1 MTLILAMKEKLLLL
15 FLISNLVVFSQQK
28 KYVIT
33 WGDSQ
38 IISGGS
44 YTLEVPSFNKENFS
58 YDFDTGLQFVD
69 QWKISSFINESLV
82 TISDVSY
89 ASISKTDLKDLNISN
104 IPNKL
109 KFSLKNSKARDILYA
124 FFQFSPIIKDVNGVY
139 KKVVSFQLNYNSG
152 ANKLASIKKGSNIK
166 AVTNSVLNSGEWYKF
181 YVDTTGVFKLSR
193 SFLERLGV
201 NVTNVDPRNIKLFG
215 NGGRMIPYANSVSY
229 PIDVQENAVKFVGE
243 EDGVFNAEDYIL
255 FYAQGPK
262 TFNAESNTNINCY
275 TDKTYYFINVSFGTG
290 KRIQPFVQPVGVVD
304 LVINTFEDYKFHEI
318 DEYNIAFL
326 GRRWFG
332 DRFDIDSN
340 KKIEFEFPDLVTTE
354 AINLRVFVAAASATV
369 SSMALSVNG
378 ASVSTLS
385 LPATSKSTLASDAS
399 FIGSVNVNSATV
411 SVELNYNNQGNPS
424 ASGYLDYISIE
435 AMRALSFH
443 EKQFQFKNSVVAS
456 ASGIGQ
462 YNISNASQV
471 SEVWDVTDIYN
482 VSNFEN
488 IDSEANLSFTSQLG
502 ILKTY
507 VAITSSDYYE
517 PKFDSN
523 TSINNQNIKGTV
535 FINNEGEFQDVD
547 YIIVSPNNMLSEA
560 ERLAQINRKQYNL
573 NVKVFGLDEVYNEF
587 SSGNQDVGA
596 IRNLVKYVYDN
607 ATVPENRLKY
617 LCLFGDG
624 SFDYKDRIANNT
636 NIVPSWYSYNSFSV
650 TNSFVSDDFYGMLD
664 DNEGNMFTSDKLDV
678 AVGRMLVDTPQ
689 RAKEMVDKVESYY
702 VKEALG
708 SWRNNFVVVS
718 DDVDQDWEGIL
729 QETTDN
735 VGNLVTQEKS
745 FMNVVKIHS
754 DAFKQESSA
763 GGNRYSQVN
772 TEIANAIDNGALVV
786 NYFGH
791 GGEDG
796 LAQER
801 IFMKPDVQG
810 LRNFCKLNCFVTVTC
825 EFTKFDNPFRQ
836 TAGEF
841 TYWNKQ
847 AGAIG
852 LITTTRQVFVNFGI
866 TFNNTLGQYLFSYSD
881 NDSYE
886 DYEYP
891 SMAEALRLTKNDPS
905 ISSASQRRLV
915 FFIGD
920 PAMKLV
926 FSKPNIRLT
935 KINDVPIAQ
944 TTDTLKALSYV
955 KLAGEVTDISGN
967 ILNNYSGTL
976 STTIYDKSIDRQT
989 LANDGTRLNGE
1000 LVKLD
1005 FTTLGEI
1012 IFRGQASVTNGQFE
1026 FDFVVPK
1033 DVGIPVGFGKVSFY
1047 AKNEELLQ
1055 DKSGASVNTVKIGG
1069 INENAA
1075 EDNIGPVI
1083 TLYMNDENFVSGG
1096 ITNESPTLLAKMED
1110 ENGINTASG
1119 IGHDIVAIIDGDETN
1134 PVVLN
1139 DYYQTEVDD
1148 YKKGVLS
1155 FPFRDLEPGI
1165 HTLTLKA
1172 WDVYNN
1178 SSVSEIQFVVFDKDQ
1193 ELVINNVLNYPN
1205 PFVNYTEFWFN
1216 HNSSEPLD
1224 VSIQIFTVSGKLV
1237 RTLNGQTTGGIKTTS
1252 SLSRDIIWDGRDD
1265 YGDKIGKGVYIY
1277 KLKVYSSFLNKKV
1290 EKIEKLVI
1298 L

>member
-1 MTLILAMKEKLLLL
+1 M
-15 FLISNLVVFSQQK
+15 FSQQK
-28 KYVIT
+28 KYVLT
-33 WGDSQ
+33 WGQSQ
-38 IISGGS
+38 VVSTGS
-44 YTLEVPSFNKENFS
+44 YSIEIPSFNKENLS
-58 YDFDTGLQFVD
+58 YDFDSGLQFVD
-69 QWKISSFINESLV
+69 QWEVSSPINESSIR
-82 TISDVSY
+82 ISNVVY
-89 ASISKTDLKDLNISN
+89 ASISKSDLKGLNIN
-104 IPNKL
+104 IIPNKL
-109 KFSLKNSKARDILYA
+109 KFSFKNSKARDKLFA
-124 FFQFSPIIKDVNGVY
+124 FFQLSPIIKGENGLY
-139 KKVVSFQLNYNSG
+139 QKVVSFQLNYSLST
-152 ANKLASIKKGSNIK
+152 NKSSAVKKTNKTKIIS
-166 AVTNSVLNSGEWYKF
+166 NSVLNSGEWYKF
-181 YVDTTGVFKLSR
+181 YVDTTGVFKLTR
-193 SFLERLGV
+193 SFLQRLGV
-201 NVTNVDPRNIKLFG
+201 NVNSVDPRNIKLFG
-215 NGGRMIPYANSVSY
+215 NGGRMIPFSNSVSY
-229 PIDVQENAVKFVGE
+229 PIDVQENAIKFVGE
-243 EDGVFNAEDYIL
+243 QDGVFDAEDYIL
-255 FYAQGPK
+255 FFAQGPK
-262 TFNAESNTNINCY
+262 EFNAESNTNINCY
-275 TDKTYYFINVSFGTG
+275 TDKTYYFINVSSGAG
-290 KRIQPFVQPVGVVD
+290 KRIKLFVQPTGTVD
-304 LVINTFEDYKFHEI
+304 LVINTYEDYKFHEI

-332 DRFDIDSN
+332 DRFDVDSN
-340 KKIEFEFPDLVTTE
+340 KKFEFDFPDLVTSE
-354 AINLRVFVAAASATV
+354 PINLKVYVAAASTTAT
-369 SSMALSVNG
+369 SMGLSVNG
-378 ASVSTLS
+378 TSVSTLNIAAASKPS
-385 LPATSKSTLASDAS
+385 LATERVFVGD
-399 FIGSVNVNSATV
+399 VNVNSSLV
-411 SVELNYNNQGNPS
+411 SVELDYNNQGNPS
-424 ASGYLDYISIE
+424 ALGYLDYISVKAISSLNF
-435 AMRALSFH
+435 R

-456 ASGIGQ
+456 NSGIGQ
-462 YNISNASQV
+462 YNISNASQL

-482 VSNFEN
+482 VSNFKN
-488 IDSEANLSFTSQLG
+488 KDAASSLSFTSQLG
-502 ILKTY
+502 VLKTY
-507 VAITSSDYYE
+507 VAITPSDYYE
-517 PKFDSN
+517 PKFDSD
-523 TSINNQNIKGTV
+523 TTVNNQNIKGTV
-535 FINNEGEFQDVD
+535 FINDEGEFQDVD
-547 YIIVSPNNMLSEA
+547 YIIVTPNNLLGEA
-560 ERLAQINRKQYNL
+560 ERLAEINRNRYGL
-573 NVKVFGLDEVYNEF
+573 NVKVFGLDEIYNEF
-587 SSGNQDVGA
+587 STGNQDVGA
-596 IRNLVKYVYDN
+596 IRNMVKYVYDN
-607 ATVPENRLKY
+607 ASAPEKRIKY

-624 SFDYKDRIANNT
+624 SFDYKDRMSNNT

-650 TNSFVSDDFYGMLD
+650 TNSFVSDDFYGMMD
-664 DNEGNMFTSDKLDV
+664 DNEGTMATSDKLDI

-689 RAKEMVDKVESYY
+689 RAKEMVDKVASYY

-718 DDVDQDWEGIL
+718 DDVDKDWEGIL

-735 VGNLVTQEKS
+735 VGNLVTQEKP
-745 FMNVVKIHS
+745 FMNVIKIHS

-763 GGNRYSQVN
+763 GGDRYPKVN
-772 TEIANAIDNGALVV
+772 TELANAIDNGALVV

-801 IFMKPDVQG
+801 ILLKPDIQG
-810 LRNFCKLNCFVTVTC
+810 LRNFNKLNCFVTVTC

-847 AGAIG
+847 AGAVG
-852 LITTTRQVFVNFGI
+852 LITTTRQIFVNFAI

-881 NDSYE
+881 NDNYQ

-891 SMAEALRLTKNDPS
+891 SMAEALMLTKNDPF
-905 ISSASQRRLV
+905 ISSNSQRRLV

-920 PAMKLV
+920 PAMKLA

-944 TTDTLKALSYV
+944 STDTLKALSYI
-955 KLAGEVTDISGN
+955 KLAGEVTDVSGN
-967 ILNNYSGTL
+967 LLNNYKGTL

-989 LANDGTRLNGE
+989 LANDGTRLNGQ

-1012 IFRGQASVTNGQFE
+1012 IFRGQASVNNGQFE

-1033 DVGIPVGFGKVSFY
+1033 DIGIPVGFGKVSFY

-1055 DKSGASVNTVKIGG
+1055 DKSGASVGTVRIGG

-1134 PVVLN
+1134 PIVLN

-1155 FPFRDLEPGI
+1155 FPLRDLEPGL

-1237 RTLNGQTTGGIKTTS
+1237 RTLNGQTTGGLITNS
-1252 SLSRDIIWDGRDD
+1252 SLSRDIVWDGRDD
-1265 YGDKIGKGVYIY
+1265 FGDKIGKGVYIY
-1277 KLKVYSSFLNKKV
+1277 KLKVYSSYLNKRV